1 MHFRM
6 MIGMLCVGLFLDFSE
21 NTLAQET
28 ETSPLTVSTPAEGF
42 DQVFQDWKGLLGQ
55 LRDLRDAYSSA
66 EDDALETIQKQYD
79 ALLEE
84 TENLAPH
91 LREAAVAVYR
101 QSPNEDR
108 RISRLLV
115 SMVRDD
121 VKRDDYESGFELAE
135 LLSENGC
142 DERVLPNWA
151 GIAAF
156 CTNHFEQAEKYFSEA
171 KVAGVLDAQANSL
184 VAEIA
189 TYQQHWA
196 VEEKLREAERTADDL
211 PRVKLLTSKG
221 PMIVELFENEAPES
235 VGNFISL
242 VESGFYNGLKFHRVL
257 AGFMAQGGCPR
268 GDGTGDPGY
277 EIYCECD
284 KSNYRKHFRGSLSMA
299 HSGPNTGGSQFFIT
313 FVPTPHLNGRHTAF
327 GRLVE
332 GEKVLAKLTRIDP
345 QSFGP
350 GVEPD
355 IIDSATVLRKRD
367 GVEYAPHKVK

>member
-79 ALLEE
+79 ALLEK

-142 DERVLPNWA
+142 DERVLP
-151 GIAAF
+151 
-156 CTNHFEQAEKYFSEA
+156 
-171 KVAGVLDAQANSL
+171 
-184 VAEIA
+184 
-189 TYQQHWA
+189 
-196 VEEKLREAERTADDL
+196 
-211 PRVKLLTSKG
+211 
-221 PMIVELFENEAPES
+221 
-235 VGNFISL
+235 
-242 VESGFYNGLKFHRVL
+242 
-257 AGFMAQGGCPR
+257 
-268 GDGTGDPGY
+268 
-277 EIYCECD
+277 
-284 KSNYRKHFRGSLSMA
+284 
-299 HSGPNTGGSQFFIT
+299 
-313 FVPTPHLNGRHTAF
+313 
-327 GRLVE
+327 
-332 GEKVLAKLTRIDP
+332 
-345 QSFGP
+345 
-350 GVEPD
+350 
-355 IIDSATVLRKRD
+355 
-367 GVEYAPHKVK
+367 

>member
-1 MHFRM
+1 MHFRVM
-6 MIGMLCVGLFLDFSE
+6 VCVLCLCIFPNFSE
-21 NTLAQET
+21 NVLAQET
-28 ETSPLTVSTPAEGF
+28 ETPQLTAASPAEVF
-42 DQVFQDWKGLLGQ
+42 DQVFQEWKGLLGQ
-55 LRDLRDAYSSA
+55 LRGLHDAYSSA
-66 EDDALETIQKQYD
+66 EDDALKGIRKQYQ

-84 TENLAPH
+84 TVNLAPH

-101 QSPNEDR
+101 ESPNEDR
-108 RISRLLV
+108 GISRLLV

-121 VKRDDYESGFELAE
+121 VKRDDYEPAFELAR
-135 LLSENGC
+135 LLSENDC

-156 CTNHFEQAEKYFSEA
+156 CTNHFAQAEKHFAEA
-171 KVAGVLDAQANSL
+171 KVAGVLDTQANSL

-189 TYQQHWA
+189 TYKQHWA
-196 VEEKLREAERTADDL
+196 VEEKLREAELVADDL
-211 PRVKLLTSKG
+211 PRVELLTSKG
-221 PMIVELFENEAPES
+221 SMIIELFENEAPES

-257 AGFMAQGGCPR
+257 AGFMVQGGCPQ
-268 GDGTGDPGY
+268 GDGTGGPGY

-284 KSNYRKHFRGSLSMA
+284 KSNHRKHFRGSLSMA

-332 GEKVLAKLTRIDP
+332 GEEVLAKLTRINP

-355 IIDSATVLRKRD
+355 TIDSATVLRKRD